1 MDRGID
7 TRSPIAKKSMQPRLG
22 FFFRVYVW
30 SFFIF
35 CGASVFIVAT
45 HAPITKIT
53 RVNVFTGASVPAELI
68 ENYVHAR
75 LIDSRFTLVSRTS
88 YISVPL
94 RSLER
99 DIQIQFPFIANVHA
113 SVKTPHTIDIN
124 ITEYPPMYI
133 YCDASACV
141 GIRDTGEIL
150 APIQGKSEKI
160 VFQGNIQ
167 TFSQSGLSDTYTPPS
182 YGKKIIDTV
191 AWQRVRATIAI
202 LEKNS
207 ISVERVQ
214 LLPLG
219 FFTINARTKED
230 IKSSFEI
237 RMRSDAQMYSRLE
250 ELGLAFE
257 NGLRERMNRERL
269 EYIISYVSE
278 KVIYKFNTLP
288 KQ

>member
-1 MDRGID
+1 
-7 TRSPIAKKSMQPRLG
+7 MQPRME
-22 FFFRVYVW
+22 FFFRVYAW

-35 CGASVFIVAT
+35 SGVSVFIVAT

-53 RVNVFTGASVPAELI
+53 QVNVSTGASVPAELI

-75 LIDSRFTLVSRTS
+75 LLDSRFTLVSRTS
-88 YISVPL
+88 SVSVPL

-99 DIQIQFPFIANVHA
+99 DIQTQFPFIANVHA

-124 ITEYPPMYI
+124 ITEYLPTYI

-150 APIQGKSEKI
+150 TPIQDKSEKI

-167 TFSQSGLSDTYTPPS
+167 AFSQKGLSDEYTPPS
-182 YGKKIIDTV
+182 YGKKVIDAV
-191 AWQRVRATIAI
+191 AWQRIRATIAI

-207 ISVERVQ
+207 IFVERVQ

-219 FFTINARTKED
+219 FFTINAHTKED
-230 IKSSFEI
+230 TKSSFEV

-257 NGLRERMNRERL
+257 NGLRDRMNRERL

>member
-7 TRSPIAKKSMQPRLG
+7 TRSPIAKKSMQPRME

-30 SFFIF
+30 SFFILS
-35 CGASVFIVAT
+35 GVSVFVVTT

-53 RVNVFTGASVPAELI
+53 QVHVSTGASVPAELI
-68 ENYVHAR
+68 ENYAHAR
-75 LIDSRFTLVSRTS
+75 LLDSRFTLVSRTS
-88 YISVPL
+88 TVSAPL

-99 DIQIQFPFIANVHA
+99 EIQTQFPFIADVHA
-113 SVKTPHTIDIN
+113 SVKTLHTIGID
-124 ITEYPPMYI
+124 ITEYSPMYT
-133 YCDASACV
+133 YCDSLACV

-150 APIQGKSEKI
+150 TPIQGKSEKI
-160 VFQGNIQ
+160 IFQGDIQ
-167 TFSQSGLSDTYTPPS
+167 AFSQNGSSDTYTQPS
-182 YGKKIIDTV
+182 YGKKIIDAV
-191 AWQRVRATIAI
+191 AWQRIRATITM

-219 FFTINARTKED
+219 FFTINARVKDGTEP
-230 IKSSFEI
+230 SFEI
-237 RMRSDAQMYSRLE
+237 RMRSDIQMYIRLE

-257 NGLRERMNRERL
+257 NGLRERMNSERL

-278 KVIYKFNTLP
+278 KVIYKFNTSP
-288 KQ
+288 K

>member
-1 MDRGID
+1 
-7 TRSPIAKKSMQPRLG
+7 
-22 FFFRVYVW
+22 
-30 SFFIF
+30 
-35 CGASVFIVAT
+35 
-45 HAPITKIT
+45 
-53 RVNVFTGASVPAELI
+53 VNVSTGASVPAELI

-75 LIDSRFTLVSRTS
+75 LLDSRFTLVSRTS
-88 YISVPL
+88 SISVPS

-99 DIQIQFPFIANVHA
+99 DIQTQFPFIANVHA

-124 ITEYPPMYI
+124 ITEYSPTYT

-167 TFSQSGLSDTYTPPS
+167 AFSQNGSSDTYTPPS
-182 YGKKIIDTV
+182 YGKKIIDAV
-191 AWQRVRATIAI
+191 AWQRIHATIMV
-202 LEKNS
+202 LEKNTIVVDS
-207 ISVERVQ
+207 VQ

-230 IKSSFEI
+230 TKSSFEI
-237 RMRSDAQMYSRLE
+237 RMRSDVQMYSRLE

-278 KVIYKFNTLP
+278 KVIYKFNIPP
-288 KQ
+288 KK